1 MPDGLRLMGRYVVG
15 RLAQLIPVLFL
26 ISLIVFAVMHVLP
39 GDPALLMLAGAEG
52 GAISAERLAEL
63 RAQMGLNDP
72 LPLQYL
78 HFVTNA
84 LVGDLGNSVRFQVP
98 VVDLI
103 GDRFGSTLQLA
114 LAGLTVAIAI
124 GLPLGMIAAA
134 RKGGWIDTLC
144 MTLSYVGSSMPVYW
158 LGLLLILLFSFTL
171 RWFPSAGGTGWRS
184 LVLPAATLGLLSA
197 GVLAR
202 LIRSSML
209 EVATE
214 DYMRTAHAK
223 GLPMRL
229 VIMRHALK
237 NAMIPVL
244 TMIGLQFG
252 ALLAGT
258 VVTETVFSRPGLGRL
273 IVNAILS
280 KDYPL
285 VQGAILFLAV
295 VYLLV
300 NLAVDIAYAWLDPRI
315 RYGTGG

>member
-1 MPDGLRLMGRYVVG
+1 MGRI
-15 RLAQLIPVLFL
+15 LQLVPVLFL
-26 ISLIVFAVMHVLP
+26 ISLIVFSVMHLLP
-39 GDPALLMLAGAEG
+39 GDPAQLMLAGAEG
-52 GAISAERLAEL
+52 GSIPPERLEEL
-63 RAQMGLNDP
+63 RQQMGLNEP
-72 LPLQYL
+72 LVVQYL
-78 HFVTNA
+78 HFVTHA
-84 LVGDLGNSVRFQVP
+84 LQGDLGRSIRFQVP
-98 VVDLI
+98 VTELI
-103 GDRFGSTLQLA
+103 AERFGSTLQLA
-114 LAGLTVAIAI
+114 VAGLAVAIAI
-124 GLPLGMIAAA
+124 GLPLGMLAAA
-134 RKGGWIDTLC
+134 RKGGWIDAFA
-144 MTLSYVGSSMPVYW
+144 MMLSYVGSSMPVYW
-158 LGLLLILLFSFTL
+158 LGLLLVLLFSFTL
-171 RWFPSAGGTGWRS
+171 HWFPSAGGTGFRS
-184 LVLPAATLGLLSA
+184 LVMPAVTLGLLSA

-209 EVATE
+209 EVGTE

-223 GLPMRL
+223 GLPTRL
-229 VIMRHALK
+229 VILRHGLK

-315 RYGTGG
+315 RYGTS

>member
-1 MPDGLRLMGRYVVG
+1 MGRYLLG
-15 RLAQLIPVLFL
+15 RIFQLVPVLFL
-26 ISLIVFAVMHVLP
+26 ISLIVFSVMHLLP
-39 GDPALLMLAGAEG
+39 GDPAQLMLAGAEG
-52 GAISAERLAEL
+52 GSITPERMAAL
-63 RAQMGLNDP
+63 REQMGLNEP
-72 LPLQYL
+72 LLVQYL
-78 HFVTNA
+78 NFVGHA
-84 LVGDLGNSVRFQVP
+84 LQGDLGRSIRFQVP
-98 VVDLI
+98 VSELI
-103 GDRFGSTLQLA
+103 GERFGSTLQLA
-114 LAGLTVAIAI
+114 VAGLLVAIAI
-124 GLPLGMIAAA
+124 GLPLGMLAAA
-134 RKGGWIDTLC
+134 RKGGWIDAFC

-158 LGLLLILLFSFTL
+158 LGLLLVLVFSFIL
-171 RWFPSAGGTGWRS
+171 HWFPSAGGSGLKS
-184 LVLPAATLGLLSA
+184 LVLPAVTLGLLSA

-214 DYMRTAHAK
+214 DYMRTARAK
-223 GLPMRL
+223 GLPPRL
-229 VIMRHALK
+229 VILRHALK

-285 VQGAILFLAV
+285 VQGSILFLAV

-315 RYGTGG
+315 RYGTA

>member
-1 MPDGLRLMGRYVVG
+1 MGRYVTN
-15 RLAQLIPVLFL
+15 RLLQLVPVLL
-26 ISLIVFAVMHVLP
+26 LVSLFVFAVMHLLP

-52 GAISAERLAEL
+52 GAISPERLQEL

-72 LPLQYL
+72 LPVQYL
-78 HFVTNA
+78 NFLLNA
-84 LVGDLGNSVRFQVP
+84 LQGDLGSSVRFQKP
-98 VVDLI
+98 VTELI
-103 GDRFGSTLQLA
+103 GDRFASTLELA
-114 LAGLTVAIAI
+114 VAGLLVAIAI
-124 GLPLGMIAAA
+124 GLPLGMVAAA

-158 LGLLLILLFSFTL
+158 LGLLLVLVFSFTL
-171 RWFPSAGGTGWRS
+171 HWFPSAGGTGLRA
-184 LVLPAATLGLLSA
+184 LVLPAVTLGLLSA

-223 GLPMRL
+223 GLPVRL
-229 VIMRHALK
+229 VILRHGLK

-285 VQGAILFLAV
+285 VQGTILFLAV

-300 NLAVDIAYAWLDPRI
+300 NLLVDIAYAWLDPRI
-315 RYGTGG
+315 RFGAQG

>member
-1 MPDGLRLMGRYVVG
+1 MGRYILG
-15 RLAQLIPVLFL
+15 RLAQLVPVLML
-26 ISLIVFAVMHVLP
+26 VSLIVFAVMHILP

-52 GAISAERLAEL
+52 GAITPERLDEL

-78 HFVTNA
+78 HFLTNA
-84 LVGDLGNSVRFQVP
+84 LTGDLGRSVRFQVP
-98 VVDLI
+98 VTELI
-103 GDRFGSTLQLA
+103 ADRFGSTFQLA
-114 LAGLTVAIAI
+114 IAGLAVAIAI
-124 GLPLGMIAAA
+124 GLPLGMAAAA
-134 RKGGWIDTLC
+134 RKGGWTDTLC

-158 LGLLLILLFSFTL
+158 LGLLLVLVFSFQL
-171 RWFPSAGGTGWRS
+171 RWFPSAGGSGLRS
-184 LVLPAATLGLLSA
+184 LVLPAVTLGLLSA

-214 DYMRTAHAK
+214 DYIRTAHAK
-223 GLPMRL
+223 GLPLRL
-229 VIMRHALK
+229 VVLRHALK

-285 VQGAILFLAV
+285 VQGTILFLAV

-315 RYGTGG
+315 RYDGSR

>member
-1 MPDGLRLMGRYVVG
+1 MGRYVLG
-15 RLAQLIPVLFL
+15 RLLQLVPVLFL
-26 ISLIVFAVMHVLP
+26 ISLIVFAVMHLLP

-52 GAISAERLAEL
+52 GAISPERLEEL
-63 RAQMGLNDP
+63 RAQMGLDDP
-72 LPLQYL
+72 LPVQYL
-78 HFVTNA
+78 NFVTNA
-84 LVGDLGNSVRFQVP
+84 LQGDLGNSVRFQVP
-98 VVDLI
+98 VTELI

-114 LAGLTVAIAI
+114 VAGLAVAIMI
-124 GLPLGMIAAA
+124 GLPLGIIAAT
-134 RKGGWIDTLC
+134 RKGGWVDTLC
-144 MTLSYVGSSMPVYW
+144 MAMSYLGSSMPVYW
-158 LGLLLILLFSFTL
+158 LGLLLVLLFSFTL
-171 RWFPSAGGTGWRS
+171 HWFPSAGGTGWRA
-184 LVLPAATLGLLSA
+184 LVLPSVTLGLLSA

-209 EVATE
+209 EVGTE
-214 DYMRTAHAK
+214 DYMRTAFAK
-223 GLPMRL
+223 GLPLRL
-229 VIMRHALK
+229 VILRHGLK

-273 IVNAILS
+273 IVNAILA

-285 VQGAILFLAV
+285 VQGTILFLAV

-315 RYGTGG
+315 RYGTT

>member
-1 MPDGLRLMGRYVVG
+1 MGRYVLG
-15 RLAQLIPVLFL
+15 RLLQLVPVLFL
-26 ISLIVFAVMHVLP
+26 ISLIVFADMHLLP
-39 GDPALLMLAGAEG
+39 GDPALLMRAGAEG
-52 GAISAERLAEL
+52 GAISPERLEEL
-63 RAQMGLNDP
+63 RAQMGLDDP
-72 LPLQYL
+72 LPIQYL
-78 HFVTNA
+78 NFVTGA
-84 LVGDLGNSVRFQVP
+84 LQGDLGQSVRFQVP
-98 VVDLI
+98 VSELI

-114 LAGLTVAIAI
+114 VAGLAVAVLI
-124 GLPLGMIAAA
+124 GLPLGIIAAA

-158 LGLLLILLFSFTL
+158 LGLLLVLLFSFTL
-171 RWFPSAGGTGWRS
+171 HWFPSAGGSGWKA
-184 LVLPAATLGLLSA
+184 LVLPSVTLGLLSA

-209 EVATE
+209 EVSTE
-214 DYMRTAHAK
+214 DYMRTAFAK
-223 GLPMRL
+223 GLPLRL
-229 VIMRHALK
+229 VILRHGLK

-315 RYGTGG
+315 RYGTS

>member
-1 MPDGLRLMGRYVVG
+1 MGRYVTN
-15 RLAQLIPVLFL
+15 RLLQLVPVLL
-26 ISLIVFAVMHVLP
+26 LVSLFVFAVMHLLP

-52 GAISAERLAEL
+52 GAISPERLQEL

-72 LPLQYL
+72 LPVQYL
-78 HFVTNA
+78 NFLTNA
-84 LVGDLGNSVRFQVP
+84 LQGDLGSSVRFQKP
-98 VVDLI
+98 VTELI
-103 GDRFGSTLQLA
+103 GDRFGSTLELA
-114 LAGLTVAIAI
+114 VAGLLVAIAI
-124 GLPLGMIAAA
+124 GLPLGMVAAA

-158 LGLLLILLFSFTL
+158 LGLLLVLVFSFTL
-171 RWFPSAGGTGWRS
+171 HWFPSAGGTGLRS
-184 LVLPAATLGLLSA
+184 LVLPAVTLGLLSA

-223 GLPMRL
+223 GLPTRL
-229 VIMRHALK
+229 VILRHGLK

-285 VQGAILFLAV
+285 VQGTILFLAV

-300 NLAVDIAYAWLDPRI
+300 NLLVDIAYAWLDPRI
-315 RYGTGG
+315 RFGARG

>member
-1 MPDGLRLMGRYVVG
+1 MGSYLVSRL
-15 RLAQLIPVLFL
+15 LQLVPVLFL
-26 ISLIVFAVMHVLP
+26 ISLIVFSVMHLLP
-39 GDPALLMLAGAEG
+39 GDPAQLMLAGAEG
-52 GAISAERLAEL
+52 GSIPPERLEEL
-63 RAQMGLNDP
+63 RQQMGLNEP
-72 LPLQYL
+72 LAVQYL
-78 HFVTNA
+78 HFVGNA
-84 LVGDLGNSVRFQVP
+84 LQGDLGRSIRFQVP
-98 VVDLI
+98 VTELI
-103 GDRFGSTLQLA
+103 GERFGSTLQLA
-114 LAGLTVAIAI
+114 VAGLVVAIAI
-124 GLPLGMIAAA
+124 GLPLGMVAAA
-134 RKGGWIDTLC
+134 RKGGCIDALC

-158 LGLLLILLFSFTL
+158 LGLLLVLVFSFNL
-171 RWFPSAGGTGWRS
+171 HWLPSAGGSGLRS
-184 LVLPAATLGLLSA
+184 LVLPAVTLGLLSA

-209 EVATE
+209 EVGTE
-214 DYMRTAHAK
+214 DYMRTAYAK
-223 GLPMRL
+223 GLPTRL
-229 VIMRHALK
+229 VILRHGLK

-315 RYGTGG
+315 RYGAA

>member
-1 MPDGLRLMGRYVVG
+1 MGRYVIN
-15 RLAQLIPVLFL
+15 RLAQLIPVLFM
-26 ISLIVFAVMHVLP
+26 ISLIVFAVMHILP

-52 GAISAERLAEL
+52 GAISPERLDEL

-72 LPLQYL
+72 LPVQYL
-78 HFVTNA
+78 HFVKNA
-84 LVGDLGNSVRFQVP
+84 MNGDLGSSVRFQVP
-98 VVDLI
+98 VTELI
-103 GDRFGSTLQLA
+103 ADHFGSTLQLA
-114 LAGLTVAIAI
+114 VTGLIVAITI
-124 GLPLGMIAAA
+124 GLPLGMLAAA
-134 RKGGWIDTLC
+134 RKGGWTDTLC

-158 LGLLLILLFSFTL
+158 LGLLLILAFSFTL
-171 RWFPSAGGTGWRS
+171 HWFPSAGGTGWKS
-184 LVLPAATLGLLSA
+184 LVLPAVTLGLLSA

-223 GLPMRL
+223 GLPTRL
-229 VIMRHALK
+229 IILRHGLK

-315 RYGTGG
+315 RYDTSR

>member
-1 MPDGLRLMGRYVVG
+1 MGRYVLG
-15 RLAQLIPVLFL
+15 RLFQLVPVLIL
-26 ISLIVFAVMHVLP
+26 ISLIVFAVMHLLP

-52 GAISAERLAEL
+52 GAITPERLNEL
-63 RAQMGLNDP
+63 REQMGLNDP
-72 LPLQYL
+72 LAVQYMN
-78 HFVTNA
+78 FVFNA
-84 LVGDLGNSVRFQVP
+84 VQGDLGSSIRFQVP
-98 VVDLI
+98 VTELI
-103 GDRFGSTLQLA
+103 LDRFGSTMELA
-114 LAGLTVAIAI
+114 VAGLVVAIAI
-124 GLPLGMIAAA
+124 GMPLGMIAAA

-158 LGLLLILLFSFTL
+158 LGLLLVLLFSFTL
-171 RWFPSAGGTGWRS
+171 GWFPSAGGGS
-184 LVLPAATLGLLSA
+184 FQALVLPAVTLGLLSA

-214 DYMRTAHAK
+214 DYMRTARAK
-223 GLPMRL
+223 GLPPRL
-229 VIMRHALK
+229 IILRHGLK

-244 TMIGLQFG
+244 TMMGLQFG

-273 IVNAILS
+273 IVNAILA

-285 VQGAILFLAV
+285 VQGSILFLAV

-300 NLAVDIAYAWLDPRI
+300 NLAVDIAYGWLDPRI
-315 RYGTGG
+315 RYGH

>member
-1 MPDGLRLMGRYVVG
+1 
-15 RLAQLIPVLFL
+15 
-26 ISLIVFAVMHVLP
+26 
-39 GDPALLMLAGAEG
+39 
-52 GAISAERLAEL
+52 
-63 RAQMGLNDP
+63 MGLNEP
-72 LPLQYL
+72 LVVQYL
-78 HFVTNA
+78 HFVTHA
-84 LVGDLGNSVRFQVP
+84 LQGDLGRSIRFQVP
-98 VVDLI
+98 VTELI
-103 GDRFGSTLQLA
+103 AERFGSTLQLA
-114 LAGLTVAIAI
+114 VAGLAVAIAI
-124 GLPLGMIAAA
+124 GLPLGMLAAA
-134 RKGGWIDTLC
+134 RKGGWIDAFA
-144 MTLSYVGSSMPVYW
+144 MMLSYVGSSMPVYW
-158 LGLLLILLFSFTL
+158 LGLLLVLLFSFTL
-171 RWFPSAGGTGWRS
+171 HWFPSAGGTGFRS
-184 LVLPAATLGLLSA
+184 LVMPAVTLGLLSA

-209 EVATE
+209 EVGTE

-223 GLPMRL
+223 GLPTRL
-229 VIMRHALK
+229 VILRHGLK

-315 RYGTGG
+315 RYGTS

>member
-1 MPDGLRLMGRYVVG
+1 MGRYLMGRI
-15 RLAQLIPVLFL
+15 LQLVPVLFL
-26 ISLIVFAVMHVLP
+26 ISLIVFSVMHLLP
-39 GDPALLMLAGAEG
+39 GDPAQLMLAGAEG
-52 GAISAERLAEL
+52 GSIPPERLEEL
-63 RAQMGLNDP
+63 RQQMGLNEP
-72 LPLQYL
+72 LVVQYL
-78 HFVTNA
+78 HFVTHA
-84 LVGDLGNSVRFQVP
+84 LQGDLGRSIRFQVP
-98 VVDLI
+98 VTELI
-103 GDRFGSTLQLA
+103 AERFGSTLQLA
-114 LAGLTVAIAI
+114 VAGLAVAIAI
-124 GLPLGMIAAA
+124 GLPLGMLAAA
-134 RKGGWIDTLC
+134 RKGGWIDAFA
-144 MTLSYVGSSMPVYW
+144 MMLSYVGSSMPVYW
-158 LGLLLILLFSFTL
+158 LGLLLVLLFSFTL
-171 RWFPSAGGTGWRS
+171 HWFPSAGGTGFRS
-184 LVLPAATLGLLSA
+184 LVMPAVTLGLLSA

-209 EVATE
+209 EVGTE

-223 GLPMRL
+223 GLPTRL
-229 VIMRHALK
+229 VILRHGLK

-315 RYGTGG
+315 RYGTS